1 MFGDTITV
9 ERKISANGTSG
20 YALKDAVGRWA
31 SGLTAGSCAIRAF
44 CVATSAG
51 GGQVFGCR
59 SAPMRVLLLFIACR
73 VHGRKRD
80 DLEMLL
86 QTLGINA
93 ANPVRTG
100 VQLLL

>member
-1 MFGDTITV
+1 
-9 ERKISANGTSG
+9 
-20 YALKDAVGRWA
+20 
-31 SGLTAGSCAIRAF
+31 
-44 CVATSAG
+44 
-51 GGQVFGCR
+51 
-59 SAPMRVLLLFIACR
+59 MRVLLLFIACR